1 MSESKTKSE
10 TKKSESKDDGLKV
23 FNFTR
28 DGVVVRA
35 KNRKEAEKLL
45 KEQQASKSK
54 GEDN

>member
-1 MSESKTKSE
+1 MTESKTKSDV
-10 TKKSESKDDGLKV
+10 KKDDSTTVKEERLRV

-35 KNRKEAEKLL
+35 KNRKEAEKLF
-45 KEQQASKSK
+45 KERNK